1 MPNIDIPIPDELQE
15 LLAAPKCLDLSFP
28 PPKKMTVTLPGGG
41 RIMALHDLGKSIPT
55 DCSLTF
61 SLMLQIMPFMAN
73 MECIVRILKL
83 VKLLS
88 DAITSLP
95 PTPKLILDIG
105 EAVKDL
111 AECFI
116 AITPAGMIPFV
127 RDILCLIL
135 ALLRC
140 LIGQLKTLA
149 DVMGGLTIQL
159 KIAEDAGNKDL
170 AATLECAQE
179 NSLVALQHLMNGFG
193 PVAVIMELMETF
205 MGIAGIEAIKL
216 PALGDDTSAEGLQKM
231 LETLQQV
238 VDTIQT
244 VVDALGGCPE

>member
-83 VKLLS
+83 VKLMS

-95 PTPKLILDIG
+95 PSPKLILDIG

-111 AECFI
+111 SECFL

-149 DVMGGLTIQL
+149 ELMSGLVIQV
-159 KIAEDAGNKDL
+159 KIAEETGNKDL
-170 AATLECAQE
+170 LATLECAQE
-179 NSLVALQHLMNGFG
+179 NSLVAMQHLMNGFG
-193 PVAVIMELMETF
+193 PIGVVMELMETF

-216 PALGDDTSAEGLQKM
+216 PALGDASSAEELLKVITT
-231 LETLQQV
+231 LEEV
-238 VDTIQT
+238 VATIQT

>member
-1 MPNIDIPIPDELQE
+1 MPNIDIPIPDDLQE
-15 LLAAPKCLDLSFP
+15 LLAAPKCIDLSFP

-41 RIMALHDLGKSIPT
+41 RIMALHDLGKAIPT

-95 PTPKLILDIG
+95 PTPKLLMDIAD
-105 EAVKDL
+105 AVKDL
-111 AECFI
+111 AECFV

-149 DVMGGLTIQL
+149 ELMAGLEIQVQ
-159 KIAEDAGNKDL
+159 IADLSGNKEL
-170 AATLECAQE
+170 LATLGCAQE
-179 NSLVALQHLMNGFG
+179 NSLTAMKHLMNGFG
-193 PVAVIMELMETF
+193 PIGVVMELMETF

-216 PALGDDTSAEGLQKM
+216 PALGDAESAEELAEVITT
-231 LETLQQV
+231 LEEV
-238 VDTIQT
+238 VATIQQ

>member
-111 AECFI
+111 AECFV

-135 ALLRC
+135 ALLNC

-149 DVMGGLTIQL
+149 EVMSGLTIQIQ
-159 KIAEDAGNKDL
+159 IAQDTGNKDL
-170 AATLECAQE
+170 LATLECAQE
-179 NSLVALQHLMNGFG
+179 NSLVAMQHLMNGFG
-193 PVAVIMELMETF
+193 PIGVVMELMETF

-216 PALGDDTSAEGLQKM
+216 PALGDASSAEEL
-231 LETLQQV
+231 LEVITTLEEV
-238 VDTIQT
+238 VATIQT